1 MRIDCRV
8 KHGNDKKKH
17 AMTKKSTAM
26 TKKKKAQEWQRQK
39 KRGNGRK
46 TSAGMTVLL
55 ALE

>member
-1 MRIDCRV
+1 
-8 KHGNDKKKH
+8 
-17 AMTKKSTAM
+17 MTKKSTAI

-46 TSAGMTVLL
+46 TTAGMTVLL